1 MTTMTR
7 TPVPPTTSSGPAA
20 PRRQHPALGV
30 LRGAGRL
37 LVVPVVLV
45 LAWALTAVLVDSL
58 VFPGPVEA
66 AQGLARDLQR
76 PEFLSSV
83 GTTVRLLL
91 VSWLAAALVGGL
103 LGFALGQSPFWAKVF
118 QTPLFAFYSIPKVT
132 LYPVVL
138 LLLGLG
144 ETSRIAFAFFH
155 GVFPMALLVMG
166 ATASM
171 DRKLVR
177 LADALQLSWFQ
188 RVRRIMLPALMPTV
202 LMALRISF
210 GLTFLGLVL
219 AEMFSADVGLGRELV
234 NNVAQVRVDRIAG
247 QVVLIALVALG
258 PVLAL
263 LGLESRVRARTGT
276 TR

>member
-7 TPVPPTTSSGPAA
+7 TPAPSTAPAA
-20 PRRQHPALGV
+20 RLRRGPHPAV
-30 LRGAGRL
+30 RFLRGAGRL

-76 PEFLSSV
+76 PEFLTSV
-83 GTTVRLLL
+83 GTTVRLLV
-91 VSWLAAALVGGL
+91 VSWLAAAVVGGL

-144 ETSRIAFAFFH
+144 ESSRITFAFLH

-247 QVVLIALVALG
+247 QVVLIALIALG
-258 PVLAL
+258 PVLVL
-263 LGLESRVRARTGT
+263 LGIESRVRARTGA

>member
-7 TPVPPTTSSGPAA
+7 TPAPPTAPSARMRRGP
-20 PRRQHPALGV
+20 HPVVRL
-30 LRGAGRL
+30 LQGAGRL

-58 VFPGPVEA
+58 VFPGPWEA
-66 AQGLARDLQR
+66 AQGLARDLER

-144 ETSRIAFAFFH
+144 ETSRITFAFLH

-247 QVVLIALVALG
+247 QVVLIALIALG

-263 LGLESRVRARTGT
+263 LGIESRVRARTGS